1 MKKLGFETSMISLK
15 DLLKATNLVSSGGL
29 GKVIIK
35 DQGVLVNGELCFVPG
50 KKLYKNDQIIF
61 EDYEITII

>member
-1 MKKLGFETSMISLK
+1 MKKLEFETSMISLK

-29 GKVIIK
+29 AKVIIK

>member
-1 MKKLGFETSMISLK
+1 MKKLEFETSMISLK

-29 GKVIIK
+29 GKAIIK
-35 DQGVLVNGELCFVPG
+35 DQGVLVNEELCFIPG

>member
-1 MKKLGFETSMISLK
+1 MKKLEFETSMISLK

-50 KKLYKNDQIIF
+50 KKLYKNNQIIF